1 MALSPWPDAGTDRD
15 SAIAALRE
23 AVSNSRP
30 LKRPDGTPDTDG
42 ETRLTE
48 RINQVGSVASAMVE
62 REAPGAPDA
71 IKDEATIRLSGY
83 LFSAYWGD
91 RQKSSLG
98 PMSTEYVTN
107 HAPMFRNC
115 GAKGLL
121 SPWKVRH
128 AGVIG

>member
-1 MALSPWPDAGTDRD
+1 MPISHFSTLGGTSPAGTDRD

-71 IKDEATIRLSGY
+71 IKDEATIRFAGY
-83 LFSAYWGD
+83 LRAADWGD
-91 RQKSSLG
+91 VSKMTLG
-98 PMSTEYVTN
+98 PKSQEFV
-107 HAPMFRNC
+107 
-115 GAKGLL
+115 
-121 SPWKVRH
+121 V
-128 AGVIG
+128 